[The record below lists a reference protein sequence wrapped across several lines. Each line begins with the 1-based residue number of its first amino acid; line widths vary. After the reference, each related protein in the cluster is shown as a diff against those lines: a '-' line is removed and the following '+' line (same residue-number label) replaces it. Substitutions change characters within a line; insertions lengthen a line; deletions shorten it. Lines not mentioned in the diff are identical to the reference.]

1 MGHIWTG
8 RFVRAK
14 PVESGWVRGKFKLL
28 WVLKSWTVLVHNHS
42 TLPVTLRHLVKSTLL
57 VAGALLCLPSCSRHD
72 DRLRIFIQTGKT
84 SARAT
89 EQNYAAFLTDWKS
102 LLSERGAEVE
112 GAARFPNKTQLAKTD
127 VLVIYS
133 DREAH
138 SAAEMS
144 ELNAF
149 LKRGGGL
156 VLIHD
161 AIRGLDPDWL
171 KLTVGGALDKAPAVS
186 RSGVMGLYFQGARHP
201 IVEGVSNFD
210 IDDKLPPTSTL
221 NPDATVLAT
230 TFQSTNEIVPQ
241 IWAYENKEHRAVVCL
256 PGENQ
261 STFLLP
267 HFRALIL
274 RSIAWQAKG
283 GWTCSRAT
291 WSWRISNI
299 LGEGRR
305 RLKRRSRS

>member
-1 MGHIWTG
+1 MRKMGHICTG

-14 PVESGWVRGKFKLL
+14 PVEWALAGGKFQLL

-42 TLPVTLRHLVKSTLL
+42 TLPVTLRHLVKATLL

-72 DRLRIFIQTGKT
+72 DRLRIFIQTGET

-112 GAARFPNKTQLAKTD
+112 GAARFPNKSQLAKTD

-156 VLIHD
+156 ILIHD
-161 AIRGLDPDWL
+161 AIRGLDPEWL
-171 KLTVGGALDKAPAVS
+171 KLTVGGALDKAPAMS
-186 RSGVMGLYFQGARHP
+186 RSGVMGLYFQRPGHP

-210 IDDKLPPTSTL
+210 IDDKLPPTSKL

-230 TFQSTNEIVPQ
+230 TFQSTNE
-241 IWAYENKEHRAVVCL
+241 
-256 PGENQ
+256 
-261 STFLLP
+261 
-267 HFRALIL
+267 
-274 RSIAWQAKG
+274 
-283 GWTCSRAT
+283 
-291 WSWRISNI
+291 
-299 LGEGRR
+299 
-305 RLKRRSRS
+305 